1 MRFYRRNESAKS
13 LPVTLQPRSDT
24 WPPLV
29 ARDTLFRAGKYH
41 FATFRVKMEKYSSA
55 TQGSGREEWRQ
66 SVARHLFY
74 DTRSYARGETL
85 AQLISPY

>member
-1 MRFYRRNESAKS
+1 MKKNAFLEGTKALKVS
-13 LPVTLQPRSDT
+13 VTFQPRSDT
-24 WPPLV
+24 WPLV
-29 ARDTLFRAGKYH
+29 ARDTLFRAVKYH
-41 FATFRVKMEKYSSA
+41 FATFRVKMEKHSLA
-55 TQGSGREEWRQ
+55 TQEEGTQ